1 MSMSLIVKGFL
12 LALGGSLGF
21 VVGLGVIALGVAAL
35 AALLPNKW

>member
-12 LALGGSLGF
+12 LAF
-21 VVGLGVIALGVAAL
+21 VVGLGVIALGVAVL